1 MDALSY
7 INISGLISSNNK
19 EDTSYQSHGS
29 MHTLRKRHV
38 STDQRERVRAVLHTV
53 AQKLSNVGARKPYSM
68 MLAIDAVVRSMCIE
82 NCSGVSS
89 KSCTNWQNLFKMSA
103 SASFDLPQPPS

>member
-1 MDALSY
+1 VLDGEVRAGSY
-7 INISGLISSNNK
+7 GCVELCQYQWPYLCNSK
-19 EDTSYQSHGS
+19 EDISYQSHGS

-38 STDQRERVRAVLHTV
+38 STDQSEGVRMVLHTV

-89 KSCTNWQNLFKMSA
+89 KSCTNWQNL
-103 SASFDLPQPPS
+103 LRCQ